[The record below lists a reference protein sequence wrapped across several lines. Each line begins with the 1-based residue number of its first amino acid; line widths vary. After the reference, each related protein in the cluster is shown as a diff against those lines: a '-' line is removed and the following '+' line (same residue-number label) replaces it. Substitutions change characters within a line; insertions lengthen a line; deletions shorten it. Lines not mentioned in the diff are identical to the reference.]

1 MKTIQSFLIGCL
13 LLFSGIL
20 SAQTQW
26 KTLEDHPL
34 YPFSK
39 YNGDTVAYLTRNFDG
54 GADPLYFEQPLSK
67 FLQAIDPSMPIKT
80 FFPDY
85 YVTAKHQFISIFF
98 CFPYTKE
105 ELKRLVKEGKPIY
118 AIGISFQSIG
128 GRIDGSVTKEPE
140 LFKYIQGLGL
150 GQILPW
156 TPELQQKVGHLSFDQ
171 AIGQEVTPTVKR
183 YLEYHP

>member
-1 MKTIQSFLIGCL
+1 MKTIQSLLIGYL

-54 GADPLYFEQPLSK
+54 GADPLYIGQPLSK
-67 FLQAIDPSMPIKT
+67 FLQAMDPAMPIRT
-80 FFPDY
+80 FYPH
-85 YVTAKHQFISIFF
+85 YVAFSKVRSIPAFF

-118 AIGISFQSIG
+118 AIGLAFSNSLS
-128 GRIDGSVTKEPE
+128 DNVEPE
-140 LFKYIQGLGL
+140 LYNYIRNLGL
-150 GQILPW
+150 GKILPW
-156 TPELQQKVGHLSFDQ
+156 TPEVQQKIGHLILDQ
-171 AIGQEVTPTVKR
+171 GSYQEVTSAVKR